1 MAEIPFPKLKYKWV
15 EIRPGQHHT
24 ENPGFAY
31 VKVADAG
38 AEAAL
43 AGGPWY
49 DTPAEALKQSAAEAP
64 AQTAADADD
73 SPRKTEE
80 WPTESEKRKRGR

>member
-64 AQTAADADD
+64 
-73 SPRKTEE
+73 RKTEE